1 MDLYDSRLDLRELNL
16 KGAEHAER
24 RFDVDLEP
32 VELGGQTYQVVPKPE
47 GVVLRVDRAI
57 GGFLV
62 TVRVAATVYGSCMRC
77 LKEVVLDIEAEQQE
91 FAPTTQERWED
102 ADVSPYIDDL
112 VVDVPALARE
122 ALVLALPVKIL
133 CRPDCEGLCPVC
145 GEDRNVVSCGCE
157 VHSLD
162 PRLEKLRE
170 FRPET

>member
-1 MDLYDSRLDLRELNL
+1 MDPYDSRLDLRELSL
-16 KGAEHAER
+16 KGGQRAER
-24 RFDVDLEP
+24 SFEVDLDS

-47 GVVLRVDRAI
+47 GVVVRVDRAA

-91 FAPTTQERWED
+91 FAPTTQDRWEE

-133 CRPDCEGLCPVC
+133 CRPECEGLCPIC
-145 GEDRNVVSCGCE
+145 GEDRNVVGCKCE
-157 VHSLD
+157 VRSVD

-170 FRPET
+170 FRPDT